1 MRRIKYIIAILLAIT
16 FVACEDNLNFP
27 PQSVISSNSM
37 WVTSGDAT
45 GAMYG
50 MFSQFR
56 SAVNDD
62 YIHWGDYRSSF
73 FGDATGSQAA
83 FQDMYNNTLDDQD
96 RGTNWD
102 GLYKTIN
109 DCNLILKYV
118 PDIEFTSEDEKDL
131 ILANAYFM
139 RALSY
144 YFIARVW
151 GDAPIL
157 LSGFE
162 SDQAEDLYPSRS
174 PMSEVL
180 DQVELDTDLAIG
192 LYPDDAAGSRKTG
205 SKAAANMLK
214 ADYNLWMAKTQNGGA
229 EALQNANSAVDYV
242 LANGDYELLGNYE
255 SVFRDDNNS
264 EIIFGLNFELNEY
277 EGGFPAD
284 WLVAVQYINDKS
296 LVENPI
302 PVGSHQQWSCF
313 TPEFEAFLYE
323 DTLDTRSVVNID
335 SYNEEGN
342 RLFRWINKYLG
353 DWTDG
358 TRFFTS
364 DIKIYR
370 FAEAIMFKAEIENAL
385 GNQDLALI
393 ELNKIAER
401 AYGQADYFTGPYTQE
416 ELDAIILD
424 ERLKEFAAEGKSWW
438 DMIRFDVV
446 FERVETL
453 VGREGEENILLWPV
467 NINSLNSNP
476 NITQTPGY

>member
-1 MRRIKYIIAILLAIT
+1 M
-16 FVACEDNLNFP
+16 FFACEDDLNFP
-27 PQSVISSNSM
+27 PQSVVSSNSM
-37 WVTSGDAT
+37 WNSPGDAT

-50 MFSQFR
+50 MLSQFR

-73 FGDATGSQAA
+73 FGDALGSQGA
-83 FQDMYNNTLDDQD
+83 FQDMYDNTLDNLD
-96 RGTNWD
+96 RGTNWE
-102 GLYKTIN
+102 GLYRTIN
-109 DCNLILKYV
+109 DGNLILKHV
-118 PDIEFTSEDEKDL
+118 PDIEFTSQDDKDF
-131 ILANAYFM
+131 ILANAYFI

-144 YFIARVW
+144 YYIARVW

-162 SDQAEDLYPSRS
+162 SDDQDDLYPSRS
-174 PMSEVL
+174 PVAEVL
-180 DQVELDTDLAIG
+180 AQVALDIDLAIG
-192 LYPDDAAGSRKTG
+192 AFPDDDAGSRKTG

-214 ADYNLWMAKTQNGGA
+214 ADYNLWMAKTQNGGN
-229 EALQNANSAVDYV
+229 EALQEANAAVDYV
-242 LANGDYELLGNYE
+242 LANADYELRDDYE
-255 SVFRDDNNS
+255 SVFRNEDND
-264 EIIFGLNFELNEY
+264 EIIFSLNFELNEY

-313 TPEFEAFLYE
+313 TPSFEAFLYE
-323 DTLDTRSVVNID
+323 DTLDTRAKVSID
-335 SYNEEGN
+335 SYEEVGN
-342 RLFRWINKYLG
+342 KLFRWINKYRG

-364 DIKIYR
+364 DIKVYR
-370 FAEAIMFKAEIENAL
+370 FAEAIMFKAEIENEL
-385 GNQDLALI
+385 GNQPLALI
-393 ELNKIAER
+393 ELNKIAKR
-401 AYGQADYFTGPYTQE
+401 AYGQDDYYSGTYTKE

-446 FERVETL
+446 FDRVETL
-453 VGREGEENILLWPV
+453 IGREGEENILLWPV
-467 NINSLNSNP
+467 HNNSINSNP
-476 NITQTPGY
+476 NIIQTPGY